1 MVGIDFS
8 GVRSR
13 KTDDFSGVLWFD
25 TESLLSV
32 RSVQT
37 FKSKAERIC
46 IATETAKLKDWMG
59 YCVCIFLCRPY
70 AVTVNQTI
78 SVLITE
84 WEGGVA
90 R

>member
-13 KTDDFSGVLWFD
+13 KTDDFSGVLWFDTD

-46 IATETAKLKDWMG
+46 IATETAKLKD
-59 YCVCIFLCRPY
+59 
-70 AVTVNQTI
+70 
-78 SVLITE
+78 
-84 WEGGVA
+84 
-90 R
+90 